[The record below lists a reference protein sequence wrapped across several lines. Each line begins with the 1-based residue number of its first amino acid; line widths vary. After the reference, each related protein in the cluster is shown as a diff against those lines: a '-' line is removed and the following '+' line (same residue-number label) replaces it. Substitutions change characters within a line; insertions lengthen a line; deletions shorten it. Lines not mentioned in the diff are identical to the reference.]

1 MTMAATTNIFKDKET
16 NNWFKACI
24 ALNVTKEGLTN
35 FVEMTMKKVHA
46 AIGSSC
52 GQCTIEQLFPCSTQ
66 GLCNKRK
73 RNSCS
78 FHKSYLPQQC
88 HICEQVKLGIISYH
102 RFKGPSWKNTNAQG
116 WKSNWWDIA
125 KCYLPP
131 QGYAD
136 MSSVQESDFNA
147 VINIILNCTD
157 FKNYLSPSWLSPP
170 PPDPQCPLEKVRQI
184 GRDVRH
190 SANCKTTDAELQ
202 DYFQILTMLLADP
215 VCLAHDTCANIA
227 LSRLTDLQ
235 NDRLPLTEFGNL
247 IQEFKQAIERVKDA
261 AEEEFSEKAKHTLEK
276 GLNKIKE
283 ALKDSEQV
291 IGKKMDENIQTL
303 YDRTEYC
310 KQQIGDQTSK
320 AEHTIQTK
328 TCVSITQI
336 DTLTK
341 SSVQLIEDRTR
352 VNMER
357 MQLKIVDKAE
367 EDYERGLEDL
377 LRRLIDHYR
386 HSVICVPLST
396 LDTSL
401 NKRIQDIYATP
412 KIHKM
417 KIEKDGKRVQQE
429 QIHKYSDC
437 FSGGLSRIYLQ
448 GEPGSGK
455 SYFATKLVHDWCNVH
470 APIVKSTKEQ
480 KMFGDVDTLQKFR
493 VLVFISLRDS
503 REQTHVTRMIETQLI
518 HKMYPED
525 EWESAYK
532 LVLKI
537 LKNVMYLIIQDGLD
551 EWPCIESLPVM
562 DGIPKDQCIV
572 LTTSRPWKLADK
584 RISNLQ
590 IDILLGLEGISNP
603 KEFNE
608 NILRC
613 LLDESNDIKESVKLF
628 EKFLRSH
635 NLESISSS
643 PMLNTLVL
651 CTWVDDGAKRLTGSS
666 LCELYTTMLD
676 NMCIKAN
683 SQTGYFDRYHPLPVN
698 CFSLTEYVK
707 PNMEHID
714 AIAKAAFSFL
724 FSNKKESSLVFSDI
738 DLRAH
743 LPETAKQFALDSG
756 LLSERKGKK
765 RTDQT
770 VSFVHK
776 TIQEFLTAFH
786 IHMNA
791 DVIDGVISGYLKCHD
806 NSYLDISQIFIFLCG
821 FNISAANK
829 LSTLMN
835 ELDFNSK
842 FDDSFQNELDFS
854 KFDDSF
860 QNCILSGYREAVA
873 NKNTPIHL
881 HLSHFKFG
889 NSDDAKDL
897 IQIWALNTS
906 RARSLCVSID
916 NKPVTIR
923 SQDASSSRC
932 QGPGPVALPARKDH
946 GVSTRDDEEQFR
958 SSESGIEIALSSC
971 HNLERLTLRCYVH
984 FNTMHTL
991 QPHALVGLKKLT
1003 HLEIDCKC
1011 EALDL
1016 SHCEHIQSINLNHK
1030 VTLLPL
1036 SLNNYKTLQR
1046 IEILTTYDGLDL
1058 SLFENLNSL
1067 TISNDVKVLPKP
1079 LLILNKLT
1087 HIELQGFDFNS
1098 VVHTWCLLNGANPV
1112 TCADYTPVL
1121 HSIEYICLI
1130 FKSEL
1135 NDSTWLRSLL
1145 STMLTLD
1152 HKVMCNLSLK
1162 VSFMENPKVDATIIT
1177 DVNNTCTLT
1186 VQSDIPGLGETLHG
1200 LNVKH
1205 LRLHVHFVPHVPSL
1219 TYLSQL
1225 ETLAVY
1231 SDSHK
1236 NIDLQLPPSLKYLT
1250 VFYDRLSPSEL
1261 RHLMNNLSGCTQSLE
1276 CRVEFSC
1283 VKFDRVNKKR
1293 VTNMIPP
1300 EEYIPTQQELDALEH
1315 VEVKQ
1320 FRIYDKKPNTSYRS
1334 SGAWS
1339 VRDSV
1344 ADDGDYVNNI
1354 IDNEFFKNIY
1364 TCHISDFLCGFCRIS
1379 IGLQIN

>member
-1 MTMAATTNIFKDKET
+1 
-16 NNWFKACI
+16 
-24 ALNVTKEGLTN
+24 
-35 FVEMTMKKVHA
+35 
-46 AIGSSC
+46 
-52 GQCTIEQLFPCSTQ
+52 
-66 GLCNKRK
+66 
-73 RNSCS
+73 
-78 FHKSYLPQQC
+78 
-88 HICEQVKLGIISYH
+88 
-102 RFKGPSWKNTNAQG
+102 
-116 WKSNWWDIA
+116 
-125 KCYLPP
+125 
-131 QGYAD
+131 
-136 MSSVQESDFNA
+136 
-147 VINIILNCTD
+147 
-157 FKNYLSPSWLSPP
+157 
-170 PPDPQCPLEKVRQI
+170 
-184 GRDVRH
+184 
-190 SANCKTTDAELQ
+190 
-202 DYFQILTMLLADP
+202 
-215 VCLAHDTCANIA
+215 
-227 LSRLTDLQ
+227 
-235 NDRLPLTEFGNL
+235 
-247 IQEFKQAIERVKDA
+247 
-261 AEEEFSEKAKHTLEK
+261 
-276 GLNKIKE
+276 
-283 ALKDSEQV
+283 
-291 IGKKMDENIQTL
+291 
-303 YDRTEYC
+303 
-310 KQQIGDQTSK
+310 
-320 AEHTIQTK
+320 
-328 TCVSITQI
+328 
-336 DTLTK
+336 
-341 SSVQLIEDRTR
+341 
-352 VNMER
+352 
-357 MQLKIVDKAE
+357 
-367 EDYERGLEDL
+367 
-377 LRRLIDHYR
+377 
-386 HSVICVPLST
+386 
-396 LDTSL
+396 
-401 NKRIQDIYATP
+401 
-412 KIHKM
+412 
-417 KIEKDGKRVQQE
+417 
-429 QIHKYSDC
+429 
-437 FSGGLSRIYLQ
+437 
-448 GEPGSGK
+448 
-455 SYFATKLVHDWCNVH
+455 
-470 APIVKSTKEQ
+470 
-480 KMFGDVDTLQKFR
+480 
-493 VLVFISLRDS
+493 
-503 REQTHVTRMIETQLI
+503 
-518 HKMYPED
+518 
-525 EWESAYK
+525 
-532 LVLKI
+532 
-537 LKNVMYLIIQDGLD
+537 
-551 EWPCIESLPVM
+551 
-562 DGIPKDQCIV
+562 
-572 LTTSRPWKLADK
+572 
-584 RISNLQ
+584 
-590 IDILLGLEGISNP
+590 
-603 KEFNE
+603 
-608 NILRC
+608 
-613 LLDESNDIKESVKLF
+613 
-628 EKFLRSH
+628 
-635 NLESISSS
+635 
-643 PMLNTLVL
+643 MLNTLVL

-842 FDDSFQNELDFS
+842 FDDSFQDELDFNS

-873 NKNTPIHL
+873 NKNTPIHI
-881 HLSHFKFG
+881 HLSHFKFF

-971 HNLERLTLRCYVH
+971 HNLERLKLRCYVH

-1079 LLILNKLT
+1079 LLIHNKLT
-1087 HIELQGFDFNS
+1087 YIELHGFDFNS
-1098 VVHTWCLLNGANPV
+1098 VDNNAVHTWCLLNGADPV

-1121 HSIEYICLI
+1121 HSIEYIELTE
-1130 FKSEL
+1130 SEV
-1135 NDSTWLRSLL
+1135 NASTWLRSLL

-1152 HKVMCNLSLK
+1152 HKVTCKLWLK
-1162 VSFMENPKVDATIIT
+1162 VSFVENPSNGQATIIT
-1177 DVNNTCTLT
+1177 DVNNTCTIT
-1186 VQSDIPGLGETLHG
+1186 VYSDNTCLGETLHG

-1205 LRLHVHFVPHVPSL
+1205 LRLHCQYSDLRLRSEYERAGFITGLNVHNVPHVPLLSRSL
-1219 TYLSQL
+1219 TSLSQL

-1231 SDSHK
+1231 FDSHEY
-1236 NIDLQLPPSLKYLT
+1236 IDLQLPPSLKYLT
-1250 VFYDRLSPSEL
+1250 VYYYDGLSPSEL
-1261 RHLMNNLSGCTQSLE
+1261 RHLMNKLSACTQSLE
-1276 CRVEFSC
+1276 CRLEFAC
-1283 VKFDRVNKKR
+1283 FKIEDDGVIYYKLVINK
-1293 VTNMIPP
+1293 IPP
-1300 EEYIPTQQELDALEH
+1300 EEYIPIQQELDALEH
-1315 VEVKQ
+1315 VEVKR
-1320 FRIYDKKPNTSYRS
+1320 FRMYDRTPNTDYWS
-1334 SGAWS
+1334 SAAWS

-1354 IDNEFFKNIY
+1354 IDDGFFNSIYRHALFGLSDIDNIN
-1364 TCHISDFLCGFCRIS
+1364 RIS